1 MLCPKIH
8 SGYDENIVEAMYF
21 SCPVISSNSGA
32 PLEIIGNHEQSGF
45 LLTNNKNQ
53 WIQKSLDIIFS

>member
-21 SCPVISSNSGA
+21 GCPVISSNSGA

-53 WIQKSLDIIFS
+53 WI